1 VKKTVAKMNSYSGLT
16 IEDNVIGTCKFNLNK
31 IGKVIGFSGDHGKRK
46 IEIMLENGR
55 QVSYSRRSV
64 KKIQLS
70 SSSQVDIQ
78 HDRAAA
84 PQITNNI
91 DEIMSEESF
100 SSSNSSTDEELDI
113 SQDREVRYVIFVIYA
128 FFLYL
133 MH

>member
-1 VKKTVAKMNSYSGLT
+1 MNSYSGLT